1 MQIFSLIYNAY
12 ISCQFNKTMDI
23 RKGNIA
29 NQRQRTFSKA
39 GVFIFTRI
47 ANKVN
52 KITVANFKDLQM
64 SDRKIMCD
72 IQLSKTFNECI
83 EWLRE
88 AQVS

>member
-1 MQIFSLIYNAY
+1 MLTFRVNLIKQWISARGILPTKATYFFKGRSFHIHAY
-12 ISCQFNKTMDI
+12 CEQ
-23 RKGNIA
+23 
-29 NQRQRTFSKA
+29 
-39 GVFIFTRI
+39 
-47 ANKVN
+47 VN
-52 KITVANFKDLQM
+52 KITVANFENLHM

>member
-1 MQIFSLIYNAY
+1 
-12 ISCQFNKTMDI
+12 MDI

-29 NQRQRTFSKA
+29 NQRQHTFSKA

-64 SDRKIMCD
+64 SDKKIM
-72 IQLSKTFNECI
+72 
-83 EWLRE
+83 
-88 AQVS
+88 

>member
-1 MQIFSLIYNAY
+1 
-12 ISCQFNKTMDI
+12 MDI

-52 KITVANFKDLQM
+52 KITLANFKDLQM

-72 IQLSKTFNECI
+72 IQLSKTFNECF

>member
-1 MQIFSLIYNAY
+1 
-12 ISCQFNKTMDI
+12 MDI

-52 KITVANFKDLQM
+52 KVTMANFKDLQI

-72 IQLSKTFNECI
+72 I
-83 EWLRE
+83 
-88 AQVS
+88 